1 MQYALNALVMGYRP
15 LWSAD
20 RRISGVQLFLHDSPE
35 ESVDVAHLLRILQE
49 TWAPSAPRLLL
60 SPQSPALLKNLLAH
74 IQPCPFWALEVR
86 GEWLQ
91 WDPGL
96 LAHVQYAADKQVHL
110 IWRGP
115 YDHLP
120 TTQEANLFASGLL
133 SLNPQDVIA
142 FLRNPQQLEQCAFLV
157 EHQMYEDLHS
167 QSLLRCC
174 LERYHASAIAG
185 WPDEDVLHN
194 LRGAKAL
201 QPSHEHVLR
210 LMKAVDADQPLDNFE
225 DILSEDALLAYRL
238 MLFANSAAM
247 GARHPIDS
255 LRRALVMLGYG
266 PLQRWLANL
275 LTHACEEPDL
285 QPVRQAM
292 VHRAQLTSL
301 LLDAGVSQELRS
313 EVYLCGLFSRL
324 DDILGEPLADSLARL
339 PLSERIADAALRQE
353 GPYAAS
359 LQLAIALEHEGSA
372 SAVRDLCAQY
382 ELSLENVNR
391 TLLRLICSWHSQQP
405 RW

>member
-15 LWSAD
+15 LWSAE
-20 RRISGVQLFLHDSPE
+20 RRISGVQLFLHDSADEP
-35 ESVDVAHLLRILQE
+35 VDVAHLLRMLQE
-49 TWAPSAPRLLL
+49 MWTPSAPRLLL
-60 SPQSPALLKNLLAH
+60 SPQSPALLKALLSH

-86 GEWLQ
+86 GEWLD
-91 WDPGL
+91 WDDGL
-96 LAHVQYAADKQVHL
+96 LAHVQLAADRRVHL
-110 IWRGP
+110 IWRGV
-115 YDHLP
+115 YDQLP
-120 TTQEANLFASGLL
+120 QTEVANLFASGLL
-133 SLNPQDVIA
+133 SLSPQNVIE
-142 FLRNPQQLEQCAFLV
+142 FLRNPRPLEHCAFLV
-157 EHQMYEDLHS
+157 ERQMYEDLHS

-174 LERYHASAIAG
+174 LERYNASAIAG

-225 DILSEDALLAYRL
+225 EILSEDALLAYRL
-238 MLFANSAAM
+238 MLFANSAAQ

-266 PLQRWLANL
+266 PLQNWLAGVL
-275 LTHACEEPDL
+275 AHACEEPDL

-292 VHRAQLTSL
+292 VQRAQLTSL

-324 DDILGEPLADSLARL
+324 DDILGEPLEESLARL
-339 PLSERIADAALRQE
+339 PLSERIADAALRQQ

-359 LQLAIALEHEGSA
+359 LQLAIAMESEGSA
-372 SAVRDLCAQY
+372 AAIRDLCVLH
-382 ELSLENVNR
+382 EMSLEHINR